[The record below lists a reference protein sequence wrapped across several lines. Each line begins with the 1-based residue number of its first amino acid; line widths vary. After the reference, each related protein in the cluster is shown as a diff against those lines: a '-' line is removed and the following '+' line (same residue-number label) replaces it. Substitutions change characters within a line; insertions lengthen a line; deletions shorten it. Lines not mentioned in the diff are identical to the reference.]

1 MLPNFKECWWDHLLL
16 DVFGPCSRQYVHCR
30 CVSVCLCVSVYVVC
44 LSLSLSLCL
53 LVCVTY
59 NCAGAGMNF
68 FGMFL
73 GSLVVRYFEMPTQV
87 WVSTDGSAVTTSVL
101 TPLTSLRLPPSLSV
115 PLCLSLKSRQLLTRL
130 IHAMRLCIS
139 PLINFA
145 GVRYL

>member
-16 DVFGPCSRQYVHCR
+16 DVFGTCSRQHVHCR
-30 CVSVCLCVSVYVVC
+30 CVSVCLC
-44 LSLSLSLCL
+44 L

-59 NCAGAGMNF
+59 NCGGAGMNF

-101 TPLTSLRLPPSLSV
+101 TQLTSLRHYPSLSV
-115 PLCLSLKSRQLLTRL
+115 S
-130 IHAMRLCIS
+130 I
-139 PLINFA
+139 
-145 GVRYL
+145 